1 MQFVKIGVF
10 DHFDRGLVPLSEHY
24 ENRLK
29 LIEAYDRVGLD
40 AYHVAEHHATP
51 LGLVPS
57 PNLFLSAIAQRT
69 RRLRFGALVHPLP
82 LYHPLR
88 LAEEI
93 CMLDHLSGG
102 RLEFG
107 IGRGASPHEIAY
119 YGVDPDEAQARYF
132 ESSAV
137 VLKALQGGNLDHEG
151 KFFRFQ
157 NVPIEMT
164 PVQRPH
170 PPLWYGAWN
179 ANGVEWAARNKVNIV
194 INLPAEGARWITD
207 GYRAAWRAAGHESLG
222 PSPLPLLGINRFVVV
237 ADSDAEALAIARRA
251 YAVWHR
257 SFYHLFD
264 LHGTKPANATYPAT
278 YDEAQAQGYAIAAE
292 PETVRDT
299 LIAQLQSAG
308 SNYCVCRFAFGDI
321 TLAESLR
328 SLDLFAKTAIP
339 AIAAMF
345 DVS

>member
-1 MQFVKIGVF
+1 VKIGVF
-10 DHFDRGLVPLSEHY
+10 DHFDRGHVPLGEHY

-29 LIEAYDRVGLD
+29 LIEAYDRVGLY

-51 LGLVPS
+51 LGMVPS
-57 PNLFLSAIAQRT
+57 PNIFMSAIAQRT

-137 VLKALQGGNLDHEG
+137 VLKALQGGNLNHKG
-151 KFFRFQ
+151 KFFHFK

-170 PPLWYGAWN
+170 PALWYGAWN

-194 INLPAEGARWITD
+194 INLPAEAARRITD
-207 GYRAAWRAAGHESLG
+207 CYRAAWRAASQESSG
-222 PSPLPLLGINRFVVV
+222 PAAALPLLGINRFVAV
-237 ADSDAEALAIARRA
+237 ADSEAQALAVARRA
-251 YAVWHR
+251 YPVWHR
-257 SFYHLFD
+257 SFHRLFHLR
-264 LHGTKPANATYPAT
+264 GTRPANAAYPAS
-278 YDEAQAQGYAIAAE
+278 YDAAQAEGFAIAAG

-299 LIAQLQSAG
+299 LVAQLEAAG
-308 SNYCVCRFAFGDI
+308 SNYCVCRFAFGDT
-321 TLAESLR
+321 TLTESLH
-328 SLDLFAKTAIP
+328 SLDLFAKIAMP
-339 AIAAMF
+339 AIAAM
-345 DVS
+345 

>member
-1 MQFVKIGVF
+1 MQAVKIGVF
-10 DHFDRGLVPLSEHY
+10 DHFDRGTVPLYEHY

-29 LIEAYDRVGLD
+29 LIEAYDRAELY

-51 LGLVPS
+51 LGMVPS

-69 RRLRFGALVHPLP
+69 QRLRFGALVHQLP

-102 RLEFG
+102 RLELG

-132 ESSAV
+132 EISAV
-137 VLKALQGGNLDHEG
+137 ALKALQGGSLDHDG
-151 KFFRFQ
+151 KFFHFN

-170 PPLWYGAWN
+170 PPIWYGAWN
-179 ANGVEWAARNKVNIV
+179 ANGVQWAARNKVNIV
-194 INLPAEGARWITD
+194 INLPAEGARQITD
-207 GYRAAWRAAGHESLG
+207 GYRMAWRETGHEG
-222 PSPLPLLGINRFVVV
+222 PTALPLLGINRFVVV
-237 ADSDAEALAIARRA
+237 ADSDAEALAVARRA
-251 YAVWHR
+251 YRVWHH
-257 SFYHLFD
+257 SFYRLFD
-264 LHGTKPANATYPAT
+264 LHGTKPANAAYPAT
-278 YDEAQAQGYAIAAE
+278 YDEAQAQGFAIAAG

-299 LIAQLQSAG
+299 LIAQLNAAG

-321 TLAESLR
+321 TLTESLR
-328 SLDLFAKTAIP
+328 SLDLFTKTAMP
-339 AIAAMF
+339 GIAAM
-345 DVS
+345 V

>member
-10 DHFDRGLVPLSEHY
+10 DHFDRGNVPLGEHY

-29 LIEAYDRVGLD
+29 LIEAYDRAGLD

-51 LGLVPS
+51 LGMVPS

-69 RRLRFGALVHPLP
+69 RRLRFGALVHQLP

-93 CMLDHLSGG
+93 CMLDHLSDG
-102 RLEFG
+102 RLELG

-132 ESSAV
+132 EISAV
-137 VLKALQGGNLDHEG
+137 VLKMLRGGSLDHEG
-151 KFFRFQ
+151 KFFRFK

-164 PVQRPH
+164 SVQRPH

-179 ANGVEWAARNKVNIV
+179 ANGVEWAARNKVNVV
-194 INLPAEGARWITD
+194 INLAAEGARRITD
-207 GYRAAWRAAGHESLG
+207 AYRAAWHAAGYESLG
-222 PSPLPLLGINRFVVV
+222 LSALPSLGIIRFVVV
-237 ADSDAEALAIARRA
+237 ADSDAEALAVARRA
-251 YAVWHR
+251 YAMWHG
-257 SFYHLFD
+257 SFHRLFV
-264 LHGTKPANATYPAT
+264 LHGTRPANAAYPVS
-278 YDEAQAQGYAIAAE
+278 YDDAQAQGFAIAAG

-299 LIAQLQSAG
+299 LVAQLQAAG
-308 SNYCVCRFAFGDI
+308 SNYCVCRFAFGDL

-328 SLDLFAKTAIP
+328 SLDLFAKTAMP
-339 AIAAMF
+339 AIAAIA
-345 DVS
+345 